1 MTPERWQ
8 QVEAIFQAALDL
20 VPEERGRYLS
30 EVCADDVSLK
40 SDVENLLSQH
50 ESAGNLLEEPPYGE
64 TELSA
69 LGSLE
74 AIGQTYDED
83 PMIGRRLGAYR
94 IEREVG

>member
-40 SDVENLLSQH
+40 DDVESLLSQH
-50 ESAGNLLEEPPYGE
+50 ESAGNLLE
-64 TELSA
+64 A
-69 LGSLE
+69 
-74 AIGQTYDED
+74 AAV
-83 PMIGRRLGAYR
+83 RRN
-94 IEREVG
+94 